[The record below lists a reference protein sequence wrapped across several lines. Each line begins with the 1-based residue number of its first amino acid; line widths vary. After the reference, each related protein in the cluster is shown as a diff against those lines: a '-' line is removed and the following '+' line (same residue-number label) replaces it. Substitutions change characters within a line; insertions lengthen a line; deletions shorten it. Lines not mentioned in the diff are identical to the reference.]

1 MGGVNIESGKEA
13 LMVGIII
20 LNYNGW
26 ELTKQCIESILRHF
40 KGPYRIYLV
49 DNASSIVMPEGYK
62 DILHNHN
69 VKLIEG
75 KMNRG
80 YSAGNNLGIKAAL
93 KDGCSHILISNNDI
107 LFTQD
112 ILEELLNF
120 FEQNKKAGIAAPKVM
135 LKDGVPQQ
143 VQLRCKLTLGGK
155 YLNILRKTPLKF
167 LSKRF
172 VNDFYYTGN
181 DKEPIK
187 VYMVSGCCFMVSK
200 ECIRKIGYFDE
211 NTFLYEEENIMGCK
225 MEREDFASYI
235 LPNITVLHL
244 HGQSTEKMKAFSFV
258 CMIESEIY
266 YCRQYLRCHKWSVL
280 PLIMIRVCEFLVK
293 AVSDDDYKKNI
304 SDMFSKVWK
313 EMKRNRA

>member
-1 MGGVNIESGKEA
+1 MGGFNIKSGGEA

-26 ELTKQCIESILRHF
+26 ELTRKCIESILQQF
-40 KGPYRIYLV
+40 KGLYKIYLV
-49 DNASSIVMPEGYK
+49 DNASSIAMPEGYK
-62 DILHNHN
+62 DILHNYN
-69 VKLIEG
+69 VKFIAG
-75 KMNRG
+75 KTNRG

-112 ILEELLNF
+112 ILEELLGF
-120 FEQNKKAGIAAPKVM
+120 FEQNKKVGIAAPRVM

-143 VQLRCKLTLGGK
+143 VQLKCKMTMGGK

-181 DKEPIK
+181 RKGPIK

-200 ECIRKIGYFDE
+200 ECIQKIGYFDE
-211 NTFLYEEENIMGCK
+211 NTFLYEEENILGCK
-225 MEREDFASYI
+225 IEKANFNSYI
-235 LPNITVLHL
+235 LPYITVLHL

-266 YCRQYLRCHKWSVL
+266 YCRQYLSCNIWSVL
-280 PLIMIRVCEFLVK
+280 PLIMIRICEFLIK
-293 AVSDDDYKKNI
+293 AVFDDDYRKNI
-304 SDMFSKVWK
+304 GRMFSKIYK